1 MLAVNGR
8 RVDLGSYLQLL
19 EIRAEEA
26 RAETMAPD
34 VVVISCS
41 SPSRIW
47 ASFPP
52 VFTQYKTS
60 YRECGRAVL
69 GQTGELPQRNGH
81 L

>member
-1 MLAVNGR
+1 MCWPGS

-19 EIRAEEA
+19 EIRAEEG

-41 SPSRIW
+41 SPSGIW

-52 VFTQYKTS
+52 VFTQYKS
-60 YRECGRAVL
+60 YRECGQAVL
-69 GQTGELPQRNGH
+69 GKPGELPQRSGRP
-81 L
+81 